1 VRTLNNPF
9 ASQPHAGHNLPM
21 CRISVAI
28 VLVCLT
34 TTPVRSEPFEAA
46 FQILGQ
52 AVSDGEVPGVTAL
65 VIANDGRVVR
75 RAAYGAC
82 DLEQDRPFRRD
93 TICWLASIT
102 KPVTAAAVMKLVEQ
116 GKLSLDDPVEKY
128 LPEFKK
134 QATADGR
141 HYPVTIR
148 QILSHSSG
156 ITQRPPTRPP
166 LFFCQEWL
174 GRRIEE
180 IPPTVALSTLECVP
194 GAKVQYSNAAPYVT
208 GRVVEVVSGRRF
220 ADFVRDEILNP
231 LGMNDAYFALP
242 TATADRLAV
251 VYRKVDGKRE
261 TFFRFDPAWKM
272 NMAMPDGGLFSTTD
286 DTAKFVAAFLA
297 DDDKP
302 LARESKRQMLTEQS
316 PGWGLGWQ
324 LQGDGIFGH
333 DGSSGTSAWADPATK
348 TVGVVFFQIQDM
360 KVTDALQARFRAAV
374 RAEAG
379 RIR

>member
-1 VRTLNNPF
+1 
-9 ASQPHAGHNLPM
+9 M
-21 CRISVAI
+21 CRFSIAI

-34 TTPVRSEPFEAA
+34 ATPLRCEPFDAA
-46 FQILGQ
+46 FQILDR
-52 AVSDGEVPGVTAL
+52 AVSDNEVPGVTAL
-65 VIANDGRVVR
+65 VISEGGRIVR
-75 RAAYGAC
+75 RGAYGVS
-82 DLEQDRPFRRD
+82 DLERDRPFRND

-128 LPEFKK
+128 LSEFKN
-134 QATADGR
+134 QTTADGR

-156 ITQRPPTRPP
+156 ITQRPPTRPT

-174 GRRIEE
+174 GRRIDE
-180 IPPTVALSTLECVP
+180 IPPTVAGSTLEFVP
-194 GAKVQYSNAAPYVT
+194 GTKVQYSNAAPYVT
-208 GRVVEVVSGRRF
+208 GRIVETVSGRPF
-220 ADFVRDEILNP
+220 AGFVREEILNP
-231 LGMNDAYFALP
+231 LGMNDTYFALP

-251 VYRKVDGKRE
+251 VYRKVQGKRE
-261 TFFRFDPAWKM
+261 TFFRFDPEWQI

-297 DDDKP
+297 DDNKP
-302 LARESKRQMLTEQS
+302 LSRDTKRQMLAEQS

-324 LQGDGIFGH
+324 LHGEGVFGH
-333 DGSSGTSAWADPATK
+333 YGSSGTGAWADLATK

-374 RAEAG
+374 RAEVG
-379 RIR
+379 RDR

>member
-1 VRTLNNPF
+1 
-9 ASQPHAGHNLPM
+9 M
-21 CRISVAI
+21 CRFSVAF
-28 VLVCLT
+28 VLVYLT
-34 TTPVRSEPFEAA
+34 ATPLRGEPFEAA
-46 FQILGQ
+46 FQILSR

-65 VIANDGRVVR
+65 VISDGGRIVR

-82 DLEQDRPFRRD
+82 DLEQDRPFRHD

-102 KPVTAAAVMKLVEQ
+102 KPITAAAVMKLVEQ

-128 LPEFKK
+128 LTEFKN
-134 QATADGR
+134 QTTADGR

-156 ITQRPPTRPP
+156 ITQRPPTRPS
-166 LFFCQEWL
+166 LFFCAEWL
-174 GRRIEE
+174 ERRIEE
-180 IPPTVALSTLECVP
+180 IPPAVAGSALEFVP

-208 GRVVEVVSGRRF
+208 GRIVEVVGGRPF
-220 ADFVRDEILNP
+220 AEFVRDEILIP

-242 TATADRLAV
+242 TKTADRLAV
-251 VYRKVDGKRE
+251 VYRKVQGNRE

-297 DDDKP
+297 EDDKP
-302 LARESKRQMLTEQS
+302 LARETKRQMLAEQA

-324 LQGDGIFGH
+324 LHGDGIFGH

-379 RIR
+379 RVR